1 MAINHAFFSPF
12 KHFLFGRGVTDHKI
26 RHLSGEFRRS
36 FGPWGAGNL
45 NEPIFEKVKG
55 PGVGVGYPEGG
66 ILKLWNDRRLN
77 FNQYKRLKPVP
88 RIVKNI
94 FSA

>member
-12 KHFLFGRGVTDHKI
+12 KHFLFGRGVTDQKI

-45 NEPIFEKVKG
+45 NEPIFKSSKDG
-55 PGVGVGYPEGG
+55 GGGGGWVGVAQRVGFWSFEM
-66 ILKLWNDRRLN
+66 IDT
-77 FNQYKRLKPVP
+77 
-88 RIVKNI
+88 
-94 FSA
+94 

>member
-12 KHFLFGRGVTDHKI
+12 KHFLFGRGVTDQKI

-45 NEPIFEKVKG
+45 NEPIFKSSKDG
-55 PGVGVGYPEGG
+55 GGGGCPEGG
-66 ILKLWNDRRLN
+66 ILKLWNDRHLN

>member
-12 KHFLFGRGVTDHKI
+12 KHFLFGRGVTDQKI

-45 NEPIFEKVKG
+45 NESIFKSSKDG
-55 PGVGVGYPEGG
+55 GGGGVGGCCPEGG
-66 ILKLWNDRRLN
+66 ILKL
-77 FNQYKRLKPVP
+77 
-88 RIVKNI
+88 
-94 FSA
+94 

>member
-12 KHFLFGRGVTDHKI
+12 KHFLFGRGVTDQKI

-45 NEPIFEKVKG
+45 NEPIFKSSKDG
-55 PGVGVGYPEGG
+55 GGGGWGVAQRVGFWSFEM
-66 ILKLWNDRRLN
+66 IDT
-77 FNQYKRLKPVP
+77 
-88 RIVKNI
+88 
-94 FSA
+94 